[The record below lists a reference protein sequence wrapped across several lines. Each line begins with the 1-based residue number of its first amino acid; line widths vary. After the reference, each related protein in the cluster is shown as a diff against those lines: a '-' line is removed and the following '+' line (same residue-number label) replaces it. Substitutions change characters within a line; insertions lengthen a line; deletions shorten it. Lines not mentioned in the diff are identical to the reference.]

1 MISGLHLMLPSEA
14 DTLSMNAVRSGLTAL
29 PTRTVTFI
37 GAHSIS
43 VQAWTRNCGDGLAR
57 AARSVTSIQG
67 ALPIIYQA
75 LRADNTMSW
84 PAAGSVPHG
93 GKCGHPSTLRI
104 VAAGR

>member
-1 MISGLHLMLPSEA
+1 MANGLHLMLPSEA

-43 VQAWTRNCGDGLAR
+43 VQPWTRNCGDGMAR
-57 AARSVTSIQG
+57 AARSVTSILE

-75 LRADNTMSW
+75 LQADNTMSW
-84 PAAGSVPHG
+84 PGVGVG
-93 GKCGHPSTLRI
+93 GTGGGNRNTATTVC
-104 VAAGR
+104 